1 VAERPPHERPAA
13 PGAPPPATPPGTAPG
28 APPPRRQPA
37 RSAQHRIF
45 FGVCGGIG
53 EALGVDP
60 VLVRL
65 AFAVAAAAGGVG
77 IAVYLAA
84 ALLLPG
90 PPPDA
95 PRRAYRHRAQEAV
108 GLGLLLFVGAAVL
121 QATGILLPLDV
132 LGPGVLLLLG
142 LALIWRQA
150 SPDAALPVPELSSA
164 PDSRDVARTLL
175 GLMLVG
181 GGALL
186 FLRLGADATAFVSA
200 AIAASIAAAGIGLLV
215 GPRLRRARV
224 EAEAERGERIRTEE
238 RSRVAARLH
247 DSVLQTLALI
257 QRTEDVRGAQL
268 LARRQER
275 ELRAWLYGGE
285 DADAPETFAAALRH
299 AAEEVEADYGVGVRL
314 VQPRDAPLDDDLEAL
329 VAAAREA
336 ITNAAKHADVE
347 EISVLARVTDGEAS
361 VFVRDRGRGF
371 ERAAVAPDRRGLRE
385 SVEARMARH
394 GGRATIDSAPG
405 EGTEIELTLPRKTP

>member
-1 VAERPPHERPAA
+1 MLL
-13 PGAPPPATPPGTAPG
+13 
-28 APPPRRQPA
+28 
-37 RSAQHRIF
+37 
-45 FGVCGGIG
+45 GVCGGIA
-53 EALGVDP
+53 EALDVDP

-65 AFAVAAAAGGVG
+65 AFAVATAAGGIG
-77 IAVYLAA
+77 IAVYFAA

-90 PPPDA
+90 PPADA
-95 PRRAYRHRAQEAV
+95 PRRPYRARMQEAA
-108 GLGLLLFVGAAVL
+108 GIGLLLVVGAVVL
-121 QATGILLPLDV
+121 AQTGILLPLDV
-132 LGPGVLLLLG
+132 LGPGVLLLGG

-150 SPDAALPVPELSSA
+150 APDAPLPVPGTAGME
-164 PDSRDVARTLL
+164 PRDAARMLL

-224 EAEAERGERIRTEE
+224 EAEAERRERVRTEE
-238 RSRVAARLH
+238 RARVAARLH

-257 QRTEDVRGAQL
+257 QRTPDARQAQL

-285 DADAPETFAAALRH
+285 DADAPVTFAAALRH
-299 AAEEVEADYGVGVRL
+299 AADEVEADYGVGVRL
-314 VQPRDAPLDDDLEAL
+314 VQLRDAPLDEHLEAL
-329 VAAAREA
+329 VGASREA
-336 ITNAAKHADVE
+336 ITNAAKHAGVQ

-361 VFVRDRGRGF
+361 VFVRDRGAGF
-371 ERAAVAPDRRGLRE
+371 DRALVAADRRGLRE
-385 SVEARMARH
+385 SVEGRMALHR
-394 GGRATIDSAPG
+394 GRATIHSVPG
-405 EGTEIELTLPRKTP
+405 EGTEIELMLPRNPT

>member
-1 VAERPPHERPAA
+1 VAEPTPH
-13 PGAPPPATPPGTAPG
+13 
-28 APPPRRQPA
+28 APPPRRQLA
-37 RSAQHRIF
+37 RSAQHRVF
-45 FGVCGGIG
+45 FGVCGGLG
-53 EALGVDP
+53 EALGVDA

-84 ALLLPG
+84 ALLLPP

-95 PRRAYRHRAQEAV
+95 PRRPYRHRMQEAV

-121 QATGILLPLDV
+121 QATGVLLPLDV
-132 LGPGVLLLLG
+132 LGPGLLLLGG

-150 SPDAALPVPELSSA
+150 SPDTAIPVPDLTDQ
-164 PDSRDVARTLL
+164 PDSGDVARTLL

-186 FLRLGADATAFVSA
+186 FLRLGADATAFVAA
-200 AIAASIAAAGIGLLV
+200 AIAASISAAGIGLLV

-224 EAEAERGERIRTEE
+224 EADAERGERIRTEE
-238 RSRVAARLH
+238 RARVAARLH

-257 QRTEDVRGAQL
+257 QRTDDARGAQL

-314 VQPRDAPLDDDLEAL
+314 VQPRDAPLDEDLAAL

-336 ITNAAKHADVE
+336 ITNAAKHAGVE

-394 GGRATIDSAPG
+394 GGRATIESAPG
-405 EGTEIELTLPRKTP
+405 QGTEIELTLPRTTP

>member
-1 VAERPPHERPAA
+1 MTESPSPPH
-13 PGAPPPATPPGTAPG
+13 
-28 APPPRRQPA
+28 RQRQVLT
-37 RSAQHRIF
+37 RSGEHRVLL
-45 FGVCGGIG
+45 GVCGGIG
-53 EALGVDP
+53 EALEVDP

-65 AFAVAAAAGGVG
+65 AFAVAAAAGGIG
-77 IAVYLAA
+77 IAVYFAA

-90 PPPDA
+90 PPEGS
-95 PRRAYRHRAQEAV
+95 PRRPYRARVQEAA
-108 GLGLLLFVGAAVL
+108 GILLLLFVGAAVL
-121 QATGILLPLDV
+121 STTGVLLPLDV
-132 LGPGVLLLLG
+132 LGPGVLLLGG

-150 SPDAALPVPELSSA
+150 APEGALPTPNGTTL
-164 PDSRDVARTLL
+164 DSRDAARMLL

-224 EAEAERGERIRTEE
+224 EADAERRERVRTEE
-238 RSRVAARLH
+238 RARVAARLH

-257 QRTEDVRGAQL
+257 QRTPDARTSQL

-299 AAEEVEADYGVGVRL
+299 AADEVEADYGVGVRL
-314 VQPRDAPLDDDLEAL
+314 VQPRDAPLDEDLGAL

-336 ITNAAKHADVE
+336 MTNAAKHAGVQ
-347 EISVLARVTDGEAS
+347 EISVLARVTDDEAS
-361 VFVRDRGRGF
+361 VFVRDRGTGF
-371 ERAAVAPDRRGLRE
+371 DRSLVAADRQGLRE
-385 SVEARMARH
+385 SVERRMARH
-394 GGRATIDSAPG
+394 RGRATIHSVPG
-405 EGTEIELTLPRKTP
+405 EGTEIELMLPRHTT